1 MSALENAK
9 NMSVE
14 DILAKTAASGLLE
27 FGVERSVVTEK
38 WNQVNAERE
47 FQTNPIRV
55 VAGLNNADIAGVQP
69 VDHRC
74 QRVQRPLAAHRV
86 NLLDARLVEGAA
98 VAQEVPGEQG
108 GGPPVGQALPVG
120 ELIAHGV
127 GEAGAGVGDGNPRI
141 DRAVAQVV
149 PVLMVDLL
157 PLRQLFEGRPQ
168 QL

>member
-55 VAGLNNADIAGVQP
+55 VAGLNNADIAGVQLEVLKADP
-69 VDHRC
+69 KKVMEGMAIAALAVDAEEMYLYL
-74 QRVQRPLAAHRV
+74 PEKEAEYAKELEALAAEYGSRQGSSI
-86 NLLDARLVEGAA
+86 AEQAAA
-98 VAQEVPGEQG
+98 VHS
-108 GGPPVGQALPVG
+108 
-120 ELIAHGV
+120 IT
-127 GEAGAGVGDGNPRI
+127 
-141 DRAVAQVV
+141 
-149 PVLMVDLL
+149 
-157 PLRQLFEGRPQ
+157 F
-168 QL
+168 

>member
-55 VAGLNNADIAGVQP
+55 VAGLNKKLSMQKNLRQRLPDTASGSRQGSSIAEQ
-69 VDHRC
+69 
-74 QRVQRPLAAHRV
+74 A
-86 NLLDARLVEGAA
+86 AA
-98 VAQEVPGEQG
+98 VHST
-108 GGPPVGQALPVG
+108 
-120 ELIAHGV
+120 I
-127 GEAGAGVGDGNPRI
+127 
-141 DRAVAQVV
+141 
-149 PVLMVDLL
+149 
-157 PLRQLFEGRPQ
+157 F
-168 QL
+168 

>member
-55 VAGLNNADIAGVQP
+55 VADLNNADIAGVQLEVLKADP
-69 VDHRC
+69 EKSNGRDGDCSAGSRC
-74 QRVQRPLAAHRV
+74 RRNVS
-86 NLLDARLVEGAA
+86 
-98 VAQEVPGEQG
+98 VPSGE
-108 GGPPVGQALPVG
+108 
-120 ELIAHGV
+120 
-127 GEAGAGVGDGNPRI
+127 RS
-141 DRAVAQVV
+141 
-149 PVLMVDLL
+149 
-157 PLRQLFEGRPQ
+157 
-168 QL
+168 

>member
-55 VAGLNNADIAGVQP
+55 VAGLNNADIAGVQLEVLKADP
-69 VDHRC
+69 KKVM
-74 QRVQRPLAAHRV
+74 
-86 NLLDARLVEGAA
+86 EGYGNRSAGSKCRRN
-98 VAQEVPGEQG
+98 VSVPSGE
-108 GGPPVGQALPVG
+108 
-120 ELIAHGV
+120 
-127 GEAGAGVGDGNPRI
+127 RS
-141 DRAVAQVV
+141 
-149 PVLMVDLL
+149 
-157 PLRQLFEGRPQ
+157 
-168 QL
+168 